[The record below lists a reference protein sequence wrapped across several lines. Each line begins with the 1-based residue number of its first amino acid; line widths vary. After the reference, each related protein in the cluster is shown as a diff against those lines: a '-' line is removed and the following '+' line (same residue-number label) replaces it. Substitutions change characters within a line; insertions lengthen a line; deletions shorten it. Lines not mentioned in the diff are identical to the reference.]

1 MTIEKKLVLDEETI
15 EKINK
20 LRELSKDYLTPYYDT
35 DFNLLRW
42 IQGHSGKIEDVS
54 EKLII
59 HLKNR
64 TSVFKFDDMLK
75 YPRNHSIHNHWKY
88 GITKMSS
95 ILENTIINI
104 EQCGETDYWG
114 MTNTYS
120 MTEVLR
126 ARLYDL
132 EDMLAHV
139 MNIEAKTGKQA
150 FVLYIIDLGKLKYDK
165 KLIPLI
171 TGPLKCL
178 SDFMS
183 DNYVE
188 LFKYFILVNAP
199 SSMSYLWSIIKPI
212 LPEKTKSKVKILG
225 SDWRNEILE
234 YASPGELP
242 SKWNLDSNNNNKI
255 NFEVIL
261 ENPIP
266 FNEENLYHNRNKVKP
281 ICEIVKVNPGK
292 RHFLIEKLVSGDTLK
307 WFISTNLDFSFAVYF
322 TTDKNETNLSNME
335 IIFPYF
341 EFINGPTNVPLSDTI
356 TAPKNGY
363 YKILLSNHRAW
374 WNTLTV
380 EYKIIIN

>member
-1 MTIEKKLVLDEETI
+1 MTVESKFLLNEETI

-20 LRELSKDYLTPYYDT
+20 LRELVKDYLTPYYDT
-35 DFNLLRW
+35 NFNLLRW
-42 IQGHSGKIEDVS
+42 IQGHPGKIEDVS
-54 EKLII
+54 EKLIT

-64 TSVFKFDDMLK
+64 SSVFKFDDMIK
-75 YPRNHSIHNHWKY
+75 DSRNHPIHNHWKY

-95 ILENTIINI
+95 VLENTIVNI

-114 MTNTYS
+114 LTNTYS

-132 EDMLAHV
+132 EDMLSHV
-139 MNIEAKTGKQA
+139 MRIEKETGKQA
-150 FVLYIIDLGKLKYDK
+150 YVLYIIDLGKLKYDR

-188 LFKYFILVNAP
+188 LFNYFVLVNAP
-199 SSMSYLWSIIKPI
+199 SSMSYLWSIIKPL
-212 LPEKTKSKVKILG
+212 LPEKTRSKVKIL
-225 SDWRNEILE
+225 SNNWRNEILQ
-234 YASPGELP
+234 YAGPDELP
-242 SKWNLDSNNNNKI
+242 SKWNLDPNNNNKI
-255 NFEVIL
+255 NFQVSL

-266 FNEENLYHNRNKVKP
+266 FNENNLYQNRNEMKTMYETIKVS
-281 ICEIVKVNPGK
+281 PGK
-292 RHFLIEKLVSGDTLK
+292 RHFIMEKLVSGQKLN

-322 TTDKNETNLSNME
+322 TADKNETNHSNME
-335 IIFPYF
+335 VVFPYF
-341 EFINGPTNVPLSDTI
+341 EFINGPTAVPLSDTI
-356 TAPKNGY
+356 TATKNGY

-374 WNTLTV
+374 WNTLMV
-380 EYKIIIN
+380 EYKITIN